1 MKPIISAFCLILI
14 NLSTIAQVDSAFA
27 FGLQQQLDGIRS
39 SSSIAGMEVTL
50 IFDSGCELSL
60 TSGVQ
65 TGSTPIDTSKLWH
78 VASNTKSLTATVIM
92 LMQEDGLLDIDDPVG
107 LYINTNNWSGID
119 SNLTIRSI
127 LSHTSILGNAWYDG
141 SPLWTAIWGDRDS
154 LWNERDVFLPQFQV
168 PTANPNGDFEYN
180 AFTGYTLL
188 GFMIEEISGNAYAD
202 EVATR
207 IFTPMG
213 LSRSKLSN
221 EGVSM
226 SELNGV
232 WSGGQ
237 DRSTWSHTSYLS
249 TRGGG
254 GSWCTILRESARYFH
269 TLHFG
274 SVLSPLSMAETRMKV
289 DQTPQIVPG
298 TALGSFEI
306 NYGLGSWIWTSR
318 SASDTIVFYGHGGNG
333 LGSVIVA
340 ACPEY
345 GFTMAVVSNDFT
357 KVNENSLALIT
368 MSDYVIDNMNSQTC
382 QNVSTPEF
390 EAISRFTVYPN
401 PGANLLTLE
410 STVNE
415 SSKYQV
421 MTLDGKI
428 LLTGEF
434 NGSKRL
440 DVSNLSSGMYIVK
453 FVAGEE
459 VHTVRWVKE

>member
-14 NLSTIAQVDSAFA
+14 NLTALAQVDSAFA
-27 FGLQQQLDGIRS
+27 YGLQQQLDGTRS
-39 SSSIAGMEVTL
+39 SANTAGMEVTL

-65 TGSTPIDTSKLWH
+65 TGTTPIDTSKLWH

-107 LYINTNNWSGID
+107 MYINTNGWSGID
-119 SNLTIRSI
+119 SSLTIRSI
-127 LSHTSILGNAWYDG
+127 MSHTSILGNAWYDG

-154 LWNERDVFLPQFQV
+154 IWNERDVFLPQFQV

-188 GFMIEEISGNAYAD
+188 GFMIEEISGNSFAD
-202 EVATR
+202 EVDAR

-213 LSRSKLSN
+213 LSRSKMSN
-221 EGVSM
+221 EGVLM

-232 WSGGQ
+232 WSGTQ

-254 GSWCTILRESARYFH
+254 GSWCTTLRESARYFH

-274 SVLSPLSMAETRMKV
+274 SVISPLSMAETRMKV

-318 SASDTIVFYGHGGNG
+318 SATDTIVFYGHGGNG
-333 LGSVIVA
+333 LGSVIVV
-340 ACPEY
+340 ACPKY

-368 MSDYVIDNMNSQTC
+368 MADYVIDNMNSQTC
-382 QNVSTPEF
+382 QNISIEEF
-390 EAISRFTVYPN
+390 DSEDLVRVFPN
-401 PGANLLTLE
+401 PSREWLTISGRNSERISYEISSLAGKVL
-410 STVNE
+410 STG
-415 SSKYQV
+415 S
-421 MTLDGKI
+421 
-428 LLTGEF
+428 F
-434 NGSKRL
+434 NGEVRL
-440 DVSNLSSGMYIVK
+440 NMSEYSSGVYLIQCTQ
-453 FVAGEE
+453 GEE
-459 VHTVRWVKE
+459 VQVQRWVKE